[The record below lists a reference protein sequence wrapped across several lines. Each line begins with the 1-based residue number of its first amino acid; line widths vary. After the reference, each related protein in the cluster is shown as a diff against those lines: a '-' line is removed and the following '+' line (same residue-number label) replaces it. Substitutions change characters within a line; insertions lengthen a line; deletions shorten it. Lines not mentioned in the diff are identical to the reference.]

1 MDFEWASMRRG
12 RMAAVALAMTAS
24 GRLRVMYSSAA
35 SGLEKAADV
44 NRTREKKAKKI
55 RIIFIGS

>member
-1 MDFEWASMRRG
+1 
-12 RMAAVALAMTAS
+12 MAAVALAMTAS

-44 NRTREKKAKKI
+44 NRTRKKKVKKF